1 LPDQVD
7 IAIVGA
13 GAAGLMAAISCH
25 AWRGTP
31 DRVSSGNQPASSDAP
46 RPRVLLLDGAKKPG
60 AKILVA
66 GGGRCNVTHD
76 HVDESAFAGSSRPAI
91 RNILRRFGVEDTI
104 RFFQSRGVELKREET
119 GKLFPTTD
127 DAHTILNTLLSAVT
141 DAGVEFRYPWRA
153 QTIERTP
160 KGFLITRAPDAPLSP
175 AHLLTSSPAQPV
187 LASRLI
193 LATGGQ
199 SLPKTGSD
207 GHGYALARSLGHT
220 VTRTL
225 PALVPLTLPD
235 GHFLRDLSGIT
246 LPAALELRSAT
257 GKRLVA
263 FTDSTL
269 LTHFGLSGPSVLDIS
284 RYYLDATFSSAAQL
298 VINFLPAHTPDS
310 LDTRLADAG
319 RREGSLSVLR
329 FLSTLIPDRLAR
341 ALCEHTGL
349 APATSLASLS
359 KDKRRSLA
367 AAVTNLPLPVTG
379 SRGFAHAEVTAGGVP
394 LSEVH
399 LDTMESRLCPGLYLV
414 GEILDV
420 DGRIGGYNFQWA
432 WASGFIAGSAA
443 ALSVTGTPRRTSSGN
458 KRSR

>member
-25 AWRGTP
+25 PWRGLLG
-31 DRVSSGNQPASSDAP
+31 RVSAGRPASSSRAA
-46 RPRVLLLDGAKKPG
+46 RVRILLLDGAKKPG

-76 HVDESAFAGSSRPAI
+76 HVDESAFAGSSRHAI
-91 RNILRRFGVEDTI
+91 RNVLRRFGVEDTI
-104 RFFQSRGVELKREET
+104 RFFQSRGVELKREES
-119 GKLFPTTD
+119 GKLFPSTD
-127 DAHTILNTLLSAVT
+127 DAHTILNALVSAVAE
-141 DAGVEFRYPWRA
+141 AGVEFRYPWRVE
-153 QTIERTP
+153 TIERTP
-160 KGFLITRAPDAPLSP
+160 DGFLLTRAPDAGAAP
-175 AHLLTSSPAQPV
+175 AHLLTSSPAHSV

-207 GHGYALARSLGHT
+207 GHGYTLARSLGHT
-220 VTRTL
+220 VTRTF

-246 LPAALELRSAT
+246 LPATLELRSAT
-257 GKRLVA
+257 GKRVVA

-284 RYYLDATFSSAAQL
+284 RYYLVAASSSVAQL
-298 VINFLPAHTPDS
+298 LINFLPAHTPDS
-310 LDTRLADAG
+310 LDTRLANAG
-319 RREGSLSVLR
+319 RREGSLIVSR
-329 FLSTLIPDRLAR
+329 FLSSLIPDRLAR
-341 ALCEHTGL
+341 ALCEHAGL
-349 APATSLASLS
+349 DAVTTLASLS
-359 KDKRRSLA
+359 KEKRRALA
-367 AAVTNLPLPVTG
+367 AAVTNLPLPITG

-399 LDTMESRLCPGLYLV
+399 LDTMESRICPGLYLV

-443 ALSVTGTPRRTSSGN
+443 SSVTGTPPRTSSGN
-458 KRSR
+458 K